1 MPNWLTPDYAMSFY
15 GVTPERIWTA
25 SLESI
30 AVMSGEIS
38 NRASSLQQ
46 RVEAVMA
53 ARSSDELEAGVLA
66 AIGQIERWVLDERPP
81 EWHQDGG
88 YQGVLALL
96 RTASRMC
103 DDALARWDVE
113 LGPPDGAYG
122 YMFEN
127 PYHLVA
133 GSYLA
138 AVGRVAGALCLL
150 QALDDE
156 LTMAERL
163 AQHHQIDAHQ
173 LAFTTV

>member
-1 MPNWLTPDYAMSFY
+1 VDALMDA
-15 GVTPERIWTA
+15 RA
-25 SLESI
+25 
-30 AVMSGEIS
+30 SGE
-38 NRASSLQQ
+38 
-46 RVEAVMA
+46 
-53 ARSSDELEAGVLA
+53 SDVRLLT

-103 DDALARWDVE
+103 EEALARWDVE

-138 AVGRVAGALCLL
+138 AVGCVAGALCLL
-150 QALDDE
+150 QALGDE

-163 AQHHQIDAHQ
+163 AQHHDIDAHQ